1 MTGKDLINE
10 VNGLV
15 RNISTQGAI
24 AGFGMFLALKEG
36 VKLEA
41 KMIGY
46 SITSIMLILFIW
58 NFMYSYKQINEHS
71 KGIVKL
77 SFGRRIL
84 AALGYL
90 VIFIVGPLISMVIF
104 SIGMIQSGLAK

>member
-1 MTGKDLINE
+1 MTEKDLINE

-36 VKLEA
+36 VKSEA
-41 KMIGY
+41 KIIGY
-46 SITSIMLILFIW
+46 TITLIMLILFIW
-58 NFMYSYKQINEHS
+58 NFFYSFRQINEHS

-77 SFGRRIL
+77 SFVKRIL

-90 VIFIVGPLISMVIF
+90 VIFILGPLISMVIF
-104 SIGMIQSGLAK
+104 SIGMIQSGLSK